1 MIPKSDIRRPT
12 SEIHLGLGHHKTN
25 RSDGMIDR
33 ELSEKVRQL
42 AAQYPVVTI
51 TGPRQSGKT
60 TLCRMLFQERAYVSL
75 EDLDQR
81 DFARQDPRGFL
92 NRFPQ
97 GAVIDEIQ
105 RVPEL
110 LSYIQT
116 IVDREQQEGLFI
128 LTGSQ
133 QFELLEGIAQSLA
146 GRTALL
152 RLLPFSLA
160 EAYGSRLKDVDLDQV
175 LYTGFYPRIFDKG
188 LNPTEAMGFYVN
200 TYVERDVRSLL
211 HVRDLSRFEVFIKLC
226 AGRTGQ
232 ILNLSSLGNDCGINH
247 ATAGNWISVLEASY
261 VVKLLRPYY
270 KNFNKRL
277 IKSPK
282 LYFLDTGLACFLLD
296 IQHSGQL
303 AAHPLR
309 GALFES
315 FVVAEMLKKRFNAA
329 QTDNLFIFR
338 DNLGNEVDLL
348 WDQGLKP
355 VPVEIK
361 AGQTVT
367 RDALKGLV
375 YFSKL
380 AQGVETAYLVYG
392 GDESYVRQDVRVTS
406 WRDLHVTGP

>member
-1 MIPKSDIRRPT
+1 MIP
-12 SEIHLGLGHHKTN
+12 
-25 RSDGMIDR
+25 R
-33 ELSEKVRQL
+33 ELAAKTERL
-42 AAQYPVVTI
+42 ARQYPVVTI

-60 TLCRMLFQERAYVSL
+60 TLCRMVFSDKAYVSL

-81 DFARQDPRGFL
+81 EFARQDPRGFL
-92 NRFPQ
+92 NRFPE

-116 IVDREQQEGLFI
+116 IVDRKNLEGQFI

-133 QFELLEGIAQSLA
+133 QFDLLENITQSLA
-146 GRTALL
+146 GRTALV

-160 EAYGSRLKDVDLDQV
+160 EAYAAELKSVSLDQV
-175 LYTGFYPRIFDKG
+175 LWTGFYPRIFDKG
-188 LNPTEAMGFYVN
+188 LNPTEAMSFYVN
-200 TYVERDVRSLL
+200 TYIERDLRALINI
-211 HVRDLSRFEVFIKLC
+211 RDLSQFEIFLKLC

-232 ILNLSSLGNDCGINH
+232 ILNLSSLGNDCGVNH
-247 ATAGNWISVLEASY
+247 NTVKSWLSVLEASY
-261 VVKLLRPYY
+261 IVKRLRPFY

-296 IQHSGQL
+296 IQTAAQL

-315 FVVAEMLKKRFNAA
+315 LVVAEMLKKRFNAV
-329 QTDNLFIFR
+329 QTDNLFYFR
-338 DNLGNEVDLL
+338 DNVGNEVDLI
-348 WDQGLKP
+348 WDQGGRPIAMEAKS
-355 VPVEIK
+355 
-361 AGQTVT
+361 GQTVSQ
-367 RDALKGLV
+367 DAFKGLA

-380 AQGVETAYLVYG
+380 AEDMDSAYLFYG
-392 GDESYVRQDVRVTS
+392 GDESYVRQSVQVTA
-406 WRDLHVTGP
+406 WRDMAAVHPSPP